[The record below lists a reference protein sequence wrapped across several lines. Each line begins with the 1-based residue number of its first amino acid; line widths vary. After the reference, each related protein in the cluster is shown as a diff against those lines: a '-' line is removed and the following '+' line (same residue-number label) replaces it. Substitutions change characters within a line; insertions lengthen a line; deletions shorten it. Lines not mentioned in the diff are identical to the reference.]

1 MLQEADVPP
10 GDIAAVSFSGTMN
23 GAVLVDSLGV
33 PVRPALIWADVRVA
47 EQAARL
53 AERCGIWHVYERTGH
68 RPSASCTA
76 SKVMWVKQHQPE
88 LYSRT
93 AHVIQAK
100 DYGALLL
107 TGVCGTDYS
116 DASATNLFDIERRE
130 WATDIMHAAG
140 LDPAKFPP
148 AHPST
153 ALIGRITPEAAAQ
166 TGLLAGTPVVSG
178 GGDGACATVGAGCTD
193 PLDAYC
199 CLGSSAW
206 IALNPRPSAA

>member
-1 MLQEADVPP
+1 
-10 GDIAAVSFSGTMN
+10 MN

-33 PVRPALIWADVRVA
+33 PVRPALIWADVRAA

-116 DASATNLFDIERRE
+116 DAS
-130 WATDIMHAAG
+130 
-140 LDPAKFPP
+140 PP
-148 AHPST
+148 TCST
-153 ALIGRITPEAAAQ
+153 SNA
-166 TGLLAGTPVVSG
+166 VSG
-178 GGDGACATVGAGCTD
+178 
-193 PLDAYC
+193 PLTLC
-199 CLGSSAW
+199 RRPVSILPSSRRR
-206 IALNPRPSAA
+206 IHPQP